1 MTLDAGERRY
11 PFAALG
17 LDMNP
22 IYPKLRR
29 EEPVSWVRLPYG
41 GEGWLVTR
49 YEDAKLVLADP
60 RFSRAVAVGRE
71 DIPRATPQP
80 AQSASLLSMDPP
92 EHSRLRKLVAKAF
105 SSRRVERLRPR
116 VQQIVD
122 QRLDEI
128 ERSGPPADLVQSLA
142 SPLSLT
148 VIFEILGVPP
158 RVQRRFL
165 ELADSQM
172 STTAH
177 TREQRDAA
185 RAELEAY
192 LAELVAERRERSTDD
207 LLAALVSA
215 RDDDDRLA
223 EAELVDLG
231 ILLLVAGYE
240 TTANQIANFTYTLL
254 THPKHWEL
262 LCAQPELVPSAVD
275 ELLRY
280 VQLASGAVFPRVAIE
295 DITIGGVV
303 VRAGET
309 VFVDTQSA
317 DRDEAVYDHPEEL
330 DLTREH
336 NPHMAFGYGPHY
348 CVGAQL
354 ALLELHVAIGSLLLR
369 FPDLRL
375 AVPIDDV
382 PWKVGLFFRG
392 PKALPV
398 SW

>member
-1 MTLDAGERRY
+1 MPSDAGERRY
-11 PFAALG
+11 PFAADG
-17 LDMNP
+17 LDTNP
-22 IYPKLRR
+22 IYAKLRR
-29 EEPVSWVRLPYG
+29 EEPVSRVRLPYG
-41 GEGWLVTR
+41 GAGWLVTR

-60 RFSRAVAVGRE
+60 RFSRAVTVGRE
-71 DIPRATPQP
+71 DTPRATPQP
-80 AQSASLLSMDPP
+80 PQSASLLSMDPP

-122 QRLDEI
+122 RQLDEI
-128 ERSGPPADLVQSLA
+128 VRCGPPADLVQGLA

-158 RVQRRFL
+158 QGQRRFL

-185 RAELEAY
+185 RAELEEY
-192 LAELVAERRERSTDD
+192 LAESVAERREHPTDD
-207 LLAALVSA
+207 LLGALVCA
-215 RDDDDRLA
+215 RDDDDRLT
-223 EAELVDLG
+223 EAEMVDLA

-254 THPKHWEL
+254 SDSKQWES
-262 LCAQPELVPSAVD
+262 LCARPELVPGAVE

-280 VQLASGAVFPRVAIE
+280 VQLASGALFPRAAVE
-295 DITIGGVV
+295 DVTVGGVV

-317 DRDEAVYDHPEEL
+317 GRDEAVYEHPEEL

-336 NPHMAFGYGPHY
+336 HPHMAFGYGPHY

-354 ALLELHVAIGSLLLR
+354 ALLELHVAMSSLLRR
-369 FPDLRL
+369 FPGLHL
-375 AVPIDDV
+375 AVPPADI
-382 PWKVGLFFRG
+382 PWKPGLFFRG
-392 PKALPV
+392 PQALPV